1 MIRRP
6 PRSTRT
12 DTLFPYTTLFRSL
25 HAVDG
30 APDVVDIRHHEIHM
44 IIAIGRTREDREAV
58 VEAVREGTQE
68 SDLSRH
74 MIRDQEIQ
82 LADERRFDRREI
94 GDVENKVAKACD
106 RGVARR
112 DPVAQLGNGVE
123 IYMQPAAG
131 TATTHPR
138 AHPPGG

>member
-1 MIRRP
+1 MLVFFGKQETAYEMRI
-6 PRSTRT
+6 S
-12 DTLFPYTTLFRSL
+12 DWSS
-25 HAVDG
+25 
-30 APDVVDIRHHEIHM
+30 DVCSSDL
-44 IIAIGRTREDREAV
+44 AIGRTREDREAV

-112 DPVAQLGNGVE
+112 E
-123 IYMQPAAG
+123 IG
-131 TATTHPR
+131 R
-138 AHPPGG
+138 AHV

>member
-1 MIRRP
+1 MCALVTGVQTFALPI
-6 PRSTRT
+6 
-12 DTLFPYTTLFRSL
+12 F
-25 HAVDG
+25 
-30 APDVVDIRHHEIHM
+30 
-44 IIAIGRTREDREAV
+44 GRTREDREAV

-112 DPVAQLGNGVE
+112 EPVAKMGIGVE
-123 IYMQPAAG
+123 LEMQPAAG
-131 TATTHPR
+131 IGTRERRSTGAR
-138 AHPPGG
+138 RGGEGGG

>member
-1 MIRRP
+1 MVRRP
-6 PRSTRT
+6 PRFTRT
-12 DTLFPYTTLFRSL
+12 DTLFPYTSLFRS
-25 HAVDG
+25 
-30 APDVVDIRHHEIHM
+30 
-44 IIAIGRTREDREAV
+44 RTREDREAV

-112 DPVAQLGNGVE
+112 EPVAKMGIGVE
-123 IYMQPAAG
+123 LEIDRKS
-131 TATTHPR
+131 TRLNSSH
-138 AHPPGG
+138 